1 MRTNRKIILLVALGA
16 AAGLLSF
23 LISQYFAGR
32 THSDQRL
39 LTQIQSLAPR
49 VEHLRLLSKAFVQNG
64 DARQWQKI
72 TDNLQSLS
80 VDIAAGSHAFFQ
92 WQKEIQELKIHLAIY
107 RRLLNQVHEPA
118 LALNGEK
125 LKLQRISL
133 SFTKEMETQ
142 ILTPYQEEA
151 GLQLYAGHQIDPFK
165 NRVKDVAN
173 EVMRLHLQQQLI
185 LLELMANWDLG
196 AYQRKKEVIEKAM
209 DRHKTQLKYMRV
221 LMGGQPGFDNIVAA
235 LDKKMDQLVEQENII
250 IDYFTTLTGLNG
262 DLIATGDLLLRASEA
277 LTAKIIVA
285 ISSTDR
291 LNRRLSWALLVII
304 LTGIGVVGALLA
316 RDVIQFV
323 KDLQESRETLKES
336 QDSLRLTQ
344 FIFDKAP
351 IGIWKLG
358 TDAEILDV
366 NEQACDSLGYSR
378 EELCQMTVFDF
389 APGSDL
395 EGYINSKAQLVEA
408 GTVTVEG
415 LHQRKNGEVFPV
427 QVIGNL
433 MQFEGQEY
441 NVAFVQDITE
451 RKRSEEALRE
461 KDQLLHDI
469 GRLVKI
475 GAWKYDPSTGKAT
488 STDEVARIYDFE
500 PVQDVSVEKG
510 LSCYHGVHREKIEHA
525 FNEVFEKGIPYDL
538 ELEIVSAKGLRKWV
552 RTTGYPVIKDG
563 RVVQMQG
570 SFQDITERRQ
580 TLDAL
585 RENEQL
591 LNNILESMN
600 EGLLVLGKDFKCTVF
615 NRALGKMVELTKPD
629 AIGKI
634 PWESFPVLK
643 HTPVEENIRKTMAG
657 EPAGN
662 LEIQLPL
669 PSGKMAWFRDSFSCL
684 KNADGHIVG
693 VVGVVSDITQQK
705 RDEAELRSLIH
716 QLQESEAR
724 FKALHNASF
733 GGITIHDKGLILECN
748 QGLSEITGYSV
759 DELIGMNGL
768 LLFTEKSR
776 KMVIEKIDSGYE
788 KPYEVVGLRKNGE
801 EFPVRLEARNI
812 PYKGKQVRTVEFR
825 DITEQKKAEEELRH
839 LKNYLS
845 NIIDS
850 MPSVLVGVDGDGQ
863 VTQWNRQAEMLT
875 GVRVNDA
882 QSRYLADVF
891 PRLKRQMDNIKA
903 AIRERRVLQDLKVPR
918 EKQHETCYEDVT
930 IFPLIANGVEG
941 AVIRVDDVTG
951 QVRLEEMMIQSE
963 KMLSV
968 GGLAAGMAHEVNNP
982 LAGILQNAAVLKN
995 RLLGDLPANHKAAE
1009 DAGTTLAAVHQYM
1022 ALRKLPGMLENIRES
1037 GSRAAAIVRNML
1049 SFARKSDR
1057 RVSTHDLGTLLD
1069 QTLELVR
1076 TDYDMKKR
1084 YDVKQIRIEREY
1096 DPVAPPVPCEA
1107 GKIQQVFMNILKN
1120 GAEAMAGVA
1129 DVHDPPAFTLRI
1141 KDDDAWVQVEIEDN
1155 GPGMGEKTRRRV
1167 FEPFF
1172 TTKPVGK
1179 GTGLG
1184 LSVSY
1189 FIITEDHGGQMRTH
1203 AAEGG
1208 GTCFVIRLPK
1218 GGGERGAKSGVM
1230 GGIGSR

>member
-49 VEHLRLLSKAFVQNG
+49 VEHLHLLSKAFVQNG
-64 DARQWQKI
+64 DARQWLEI

-80 VDIAAGSHAFFQ
+80 VDIAAGSHAFLQ
-92 WQKEIQELKIHLAIY
+92 WQEKIQALQTHLATY

-125 LKLQRISL
+125 LKLQRIGL
-133 SFTKEMETQ
+133 SFIKEMETQ

-151 GLQLYAGHQIDPFK
+151 GLRLYAGHQIDPFK

-173 EVMRLHLQQQLI
+173 EMMRLHLQQQMI

-196 AYQRKKEVIEKAM
+196 AYQRKKEVIARAM

-221 LMGGQPGFDNIVAA
+221 LMGGQPGFDTTVAS
-235 LDKKMDQLVEQENII
+235 LDKKMDQLVEQEKII
-250 IDYFTTLTGLNG
+250 IDYFTTLSDLNG

-277 LTAKIIVA
+277 LTAKIISA

-291 LNRRLSWALLVII
+291 LNQRLSWVLLVFI

-316 RDVIQFV
+316 RDVIHFV
-323 KDLQESRETLKES
+323 KELQQSRETLKKSEK
-336 QDSLRLTQ
+336 SLRLTQ
-344 FIFDKAP
+344 FVVDKAP
-351 IGIWKLG
+351 IGIWKMG
-358 TDAEILDV
+358 ADARILDV
-366 NEQACDSLGYSR
+366 NEQAYASLGYSK
-378 EELCQMTVFDF
+378 EELCNMTVFDI
-389 APGSDL
+389 APGSDFK
-395 EGYINSKAQLVEA
+395 GYVNSTAQLREI

-415 LHQRKNGEVFPV
+415 LHQRKNGQIFPV
-427 QVIGNL
+427 QVISNL
-433 MQFEGQEY
+433 MQFEGKEY
-441 NVAFVQDITE
+441 HVAFVQDITE
-451 RKRSEEALRE
+451 RKLSEQALRE

-469 GRLVKI
+469 GRQVKI
-475 GAWKYDPSTGKAT
+475 GAWKYDPLTGKAT
-488 STDEVARIYDFE
+488 TTDEVARIYDFE
-500 PVQDVSVEKG
+500 SVQDVSVEKG
-510 LSCYHGVHREKIEHA
+510 LGCYHGVHRETIERA
-525 FNEVFEKGIPYDL
+525 FNELVEKGTPYDL
-538 ELEIVSAKGLRKWV
+538 ELEIVSARGACKWV
-552 RTTGYPVIKDG
+552 RTTGYAIMQDG
-563 RVVQMQG
+563 RIVQVQG

-580 TLDAL
+580 AEKAL
-585 RENEQL
+585 RENGRL
-591 LNNILESMN
+591 LNNILESMT
-600 EGLLVLGKDFKCTVF
+600 EGLLVLNNDFRYTVF
-615 NRALGKMVELTKPD
+615 NSALAKMVKKTKEE
-629 AIGKI
+629 AIGQI
-634 PWESFPVLK
+634 PWEVFPFLK
-643 HTPVEENIRKTMAG
+643 GTPVEENMKKTMAG
-657 EPAGN
+657 ELTRN
-662 LEIQLPL
+662 LEVQLHL
-669 PSGKMAWFRDSFSCL
+669 TTEETAWFRDSFSPV
-684 KNADGHIVG
+684 KDQDGRIVG

-705 RDEAELRSLIH
+705 QAEAELRSLVH
-716 QLQESEAR
+716 QLKESEAR

-768 LLFTEKSR
+768 LLFPEKSR
-776 KMVIEKIDSGYE
+776 KIVIEKINSGYE
-788 KPYEVVGLRKNGE
+788 KPYEVIGLRKNGE

-812 PYKGKQVRTVEFR
+812 PYKGKQARTVEFR

-850 MPSVLVGVDGDGQ
+850 MPSVLVGVDGDGR
-863 VTQWNRQAEMLT
+863 VTQWNRQAEVVT
-875 GVRVNDA
+875 GVSVNDA
-882 QSRYLADVF
+882 QSRYLVDVF
-891 PRLKRQMDNIKA
+891 PRLKGQLDNIKA

-918 EKQHETCYEDVT
+918 EKQHETRYEDVT

-995 RLLGDLPANHKAAE
+995 RLLGDLPANQKAAE

-1022 ALRKLPGMLENIRES
+1022 ALRKLPVMIENIRES
-1037 GSRAAAIVRNML
+1037 GSRAAAIVINML

-1057 RVSTHDLGTLLD
+1057 RVSSHDLGTLLD

-1096 DPVAPPVPCEA
+1096 DPAAPVVPCEA

-1120 GAEAMAGVA
+1120 AAEAMAEVSDA
-1129 DVHDPPAFTLRI
+1129 PDPPTFTLRVQ
-1141 KDDDAWVQVEIEDN
+1141 DDGAWVRVEIEDN
-1155 GPGMGEKTRRRV
+1155 GPGMNERTRRRI

-1189 FIITEDHGGQMRTH
+1189 FIVSEDHGGQMRVRRRR
-1203 AAEGG
+1203 A
-1208 GTCFVIRLPK
+1208 VVPVL
-1218 GGGERGAKSGVM
+1218 
-1230 GGIGSR
+1230 